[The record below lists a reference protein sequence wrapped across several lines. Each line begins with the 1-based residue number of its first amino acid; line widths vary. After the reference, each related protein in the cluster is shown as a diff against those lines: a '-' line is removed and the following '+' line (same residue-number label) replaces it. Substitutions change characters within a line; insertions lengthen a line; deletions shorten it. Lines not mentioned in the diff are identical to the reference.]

1 MFTHYVY
8 SMVSVMIT
16 FLLFLGWLFLLIY
29 GVVLL
34 RASKHRKFGIT
45 LTTLLLAPVAFIV
58 SMGLYMDL
66 EKFDCYSNAQDQS
79 QCTVENNWKY

>member
-1 MFTHYVY
+1 MF
-8 SMVSVMIT
+8 T

-45 LTTLLLAPVAFIV
+45 LTTLLLAPVALII
-58 SMGLYMDL
+58 SMGLYMDF
-66 EKFDCYSNAQDQS
+66 EKIDCYSNAPDQS
-79 QCTVENNWKY
+79 QCTIENNWKY

>member
-1 MFTHYVY
+1 MF
-8 SMVSVMIT
+8 T

-45 LTTLLLAPVAFIV
+45 LTTLLLAPVALIISLV
-58 SMGLYMDL
+58 LYMDF
-66 EKFDCYSNAQDQS
+66 EKIDCYLNAPDQS
-79 QCTVENNWKY
+79 QCTLENNWKY

>member
-1 MFTHYVY
+1 MF
-8 SMVSVMIT
+8 T

-45 LTTLLLAPVAFIV
+45 LTTLLLAPVALILSLV
-58 SMGLYMDL
+58 WYMDYEYL
-66 EKFDCYSNAQDQS
+66 SCMLNGTSETIDYCRSL
-79 QCTVENNWKY
+79 